1 MKRTTAMLHNVNGCV
16 KVSKLGRVWTDYMES
31 LPGCFNDAYA
41 VFPDKA
47 KTDRCDDLRYN
58 AERALA
64 DLRWKCE
71 NGIEY
76 REEQVF
82 TKFMLQQLQKPEN
95 VPEEEDNSNF
105 RSDDD
110 SSDDDSQNEQPPT
123 PDQEASPQDQ
133 SDSDESA
140 VSESL
145 LEDNCLFDIKL
156 DFQDSS
162 LETSDILKCLTNASK
177 KSRSASSEVIS
188 STNDSQFDLMESLSW
203 KFSEF
208 LLHFNAAE
216 IGLLLSGA
224 FYVVLFFSLANK
236 YLSIKK
242 LIK

>member
-1 MKRTTAMLHNVNGCV
+1 MKITITMLHNVNGCV
-16 KVSKLGRVWTDYMES
+16 KVSKLGRVWTDYKES
-31 LPGCFNDAYA
+31 LPGCFDDAYA
-41 VFPDKA
+41 VFPDRA
-47 KTDRCDDLRYN
+47 KNERCDDLRYN

-82 TKFMLQQLQKPEN
+82 TKFLLEQLQKPEN
-95 VPEEEDNSNF
+95 VPEEEAA
-105 RSDDD
+105 
-110 SSDDDSQNEQPPT
+110 
-123 PDQEASPQDQ
+123 QEASPQDQ

-188 STNDSQFDLMESLSW
+188 SANDSQFDLMESLSW

-208 LLHFNAAE
+208 LLHFNAVE

-224 FYVVLFFSLANK
+224 FYVVLLFSLAK
-236 YLSIKK
+236 YLNRKK